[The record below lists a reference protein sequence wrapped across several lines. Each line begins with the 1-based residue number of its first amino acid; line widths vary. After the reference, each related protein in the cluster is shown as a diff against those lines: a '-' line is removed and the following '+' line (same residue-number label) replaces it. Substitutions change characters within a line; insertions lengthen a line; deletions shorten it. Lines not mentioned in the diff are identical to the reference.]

1 MYVLFILSFFT
12 FHYLQ
17 LIAQKAW
24 IALEVSEAPYEMKEI
39 SLYGMNGKPDWFL
52 QMNPSGTVPVLSCY
66 GGAVVYPDS
75 DIILDEIAKGAVE
88 GGANFSSDDDVKV
101 KEWRDD
107 INKRLIPLGKQAVL
121 SSSKS
126 KRKELMSL
134 LKQLDSNVQGPYLC
148 GNEISLADCAAFP
161 FFWRKFIQQ
170 KKLVYHATISTTLY
184 LTTSYCTHDSIFF
197 STHYIFGVNSGL
209 DQEFGPLTQDAHGC
223 GNLSTWL
230 DTCKST
236 PAFAKT
242 VQSNWWWWW

>member
-1 MYVLFILSFFT
+1 
-12 FHYLQ
+12 
-17 LIAQKAW
+17 
-24 IALEVSEAPYEMKEI
+24 
-39 SLYGMNGKPDWFL
+39 MNGKPDWFL

-107 INKRLIPLGKQAVL
+107 INKRLIPIGKQAVL

-148 GNEISLADCAAFP
+148 GTEISLADCAAFP
-161 FFWRKFIQQ
+161 FFWRKFIEE
-170 KKLVYHATISTTLY
+170 KTCLPYNNFNCTVSYCTTLY
-184 LTTSYCTHDSIFF
+184 
-197 STHYIFGVNSGL
+197 
-209 DQEFGPLTQDAHGC
+209 
-223 GNLSTWL
+223 
-230 DTCKST
+230 
-236 PAFAKT
+236 
-242 VQSNWWWWW
+242 

>member
-1 MYVLFILSFFT
+1 M
-12 FHYLQ
+12 
-17 LIAQKAW
+17 
-24 IALEVSEAPYEMKEI
+24 EVSQAPYEMKEI

-52 QMNPSGTVPVLSCY
+52 AMNPSGTVPVLSCY

-88 GGANFSSDDDVKV
+88 GGAKLSSDEVTV

-121 SSSKS
+121 SSSQPK
-126 KRKELMSL
+126 KKELMSL
-134 LKQLDSNVQGPYLC
+134 LKQLNSNVKGPYLC
-148 GNEISLADCAAFP
+148 GAEITLADCAAFP
-161 FFWRKFIQQ
+161 FFWS
-170 KKLVYHATISTTLY
+170 KLMYLKRIVYYNLKTTLRTV
-184 LTTSYCTHDSIFF
+184 LMIIFF
-197 STHYIFGVNSGL
+197 FSLQFYFFRSGL
-209 DQEFGPLTQDAHGC
+209 DQEFGPLTEDTHGC
-223 GNLSTWL
+223 GNLRTWL

>member
-1 MYVLFILSFFT
+1 MWRIPSYIALLILPTNPIRAFSKMTDIANFAIRQSPSTTQFVT
-12 FHYLQ
+12 NKMCPF
-17 LIAQKAW
+17 AQKAW
-24 IALEVSEAPYEMKEI
+24 IALEVSQAPYEMKEI

-52 QMNPSGTVPVLSCY
+52 AMNPSGTVPVLSCY

-88 GGANFSSDDDVKV
+88 GGAKLSSDEVTV

-121 SSSKS
+121 SSSQPK
-126 KRKELMSL
+126 KKELMSL
-134 LKQLDSNVQGPYLC
+134 LKQLNSNVKGPYLC
-148 GNEISLADCAAFP
+148 GAEITLADCAAFP
-161 FFWRKFIQQ
+161 FFWR
-170 KKLVYHATISTTLY
+170 
-184 LTTSYCTHDSIFF
+184 
-197 STHYIFGVNSGL
+197 L
-209 DQEFGPLTQDAHGC
+209 DQEFGPLTEDTHGC
-223 GNLSTWL
+223 GNLRTWL